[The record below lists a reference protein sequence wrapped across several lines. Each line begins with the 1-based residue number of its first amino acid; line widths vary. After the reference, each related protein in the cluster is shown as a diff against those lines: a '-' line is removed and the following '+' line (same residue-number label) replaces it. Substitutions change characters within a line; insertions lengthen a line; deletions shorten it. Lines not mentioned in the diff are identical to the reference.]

1 METVTT
7 ENKVLRESILDLQTQ
22 SMLNNLIDS

>member
-7 ENKVLRESILDLQTQ
+7 ENKVLRETILDLQTQ